1 MISTP
6 WRSHVKD
13 GGLGLAHEGGAG
25 GALWT
30 LPVVWPNLAPPGGF
44 SQPWSSLGSCVSDA
58 CQLLLVLGQVAGL
71 MCPVFITSVQRN
83 RTVDVEMCK
92 RFIMRNLLMRLWRL
106 ARPESHGVDQM
117 AGDPAEVQRSS
128 FIVAL
133 FFRRRQT
140 FILLGSLTDW
150 ARPTHTTDGNLLY
163 SKSTDLGADL
173 IQKHSHSNI

>member
-6 WRSHVKD
+6 WCSHVRMEGWGWPMKEEL
-13 GGLGLAHEGGAG
+13 GELCGLCQLFG
-25 GALWT
+25 
-30 LPVVWPNLAPPGGF
+30 PNLAPPEGF
-44 SQPWSSLGSCVSDA
+44 SQPRSSLGSCVSDA
-58 CQLLLVLGQVAGL
+58 CQLLLVLGQAAGP
-71 MCPVFITSVQRN
+71 MRPVFITSVQRN

-106 ARPESHGVDQM
+106 ASPESHGVDQM

-128 FIVAL
+128 VIAAL

-150 ARPTHTTDGNLLY
+150 ARPTHTTNGNLLC
-163 SKSTDLGADL
+163 SKSTDLGAYL